1 MSRFGRI
8 DTPIL
13 ITQRDQLA
21 TSGRWRI
28 ALLVHRDILKL
39 AIYPLNRRPAGG
51 RRGHVTMTAVDTD
64 KTILQH
70 IDELIA
76 EEKTLRAAH
85 LGHGLTGDDRDRL
98 QRIEV
103 DLDRTWDLLRQRRAK
118 EEFGEDPDGAAER
131 PGSEVEGYLQ

>member
-1 MSRFGRI
+1 
-8 DTPIL
+8 
-13 ITQRDQLA
+13 
-21 TSGRWRI
+21 
-28 ALLVHRDILKL
+28 
-39 AIYPLNRRPAGG
+39 
-51 RRGHVTMTAVDTD
+51 MTAVDTD

-76 EEKTLRAAH
+76 EEKALRAAH

-103 DLDRTWDLLRQRRAK
+103 ELDRTWDLLRQRRAK
-118 EEFGEDPDGAAER
+118 EEFGEDPNAATER